1 MLRVPVRK
9 NLKVTVIGSNS
20 FFRVAVLFF
29 IFLGALPPSS
39 FAEKRLLMFTS
50 NVCPSC
56 LSWERDIGA
65 IYDKTPYAK
74 QLPLTRTEVNSSIPN
89 EVVTKAP
96 LVGTPTFVVLL
107 DNYEIDR
114 IIGYSGSE
122 MFWWW
127 LAEHLEK

>member
-1 MLRVPVRK
+1 MLRAPVRK
-9 NLKVTVIGSNS
+9 NMKVTVIGSNL
-20 FFRVAVLFF
+20 FFRVAVLFV
-29 IFLGALPPSS
+29 IFLGALAPSS

-56 LSWERDIGA
+56 LSWERDIGV

-114 IIGYSGSE
+114 ISGYSGSE

>member
-1 MLRVPVRK
+1 MRAPKSL
-9 NLKVTVIGSNS
+9 
-20 FFRVAVLFF
+20 FRLVVLFL
-29 IFLGALPPSS
+29 IFLGALPLSS

-56 LSWERDIGA
+56 LSWERDIGV

-114 IIGYSGSE
+114 ISGYSGSE

-127 LAEHLEK
+127 LAEHLEE